1 MIINRQ
7 IGGSGGEAASIFI
20 TGLSETDTVTCTK
33 DGKAKQGKWVDSKTV
48 MHQDIDTL
56 LLLHGDEFTDS
67 SVSDHE
73 ITASGAVISSDE
85 HKFGEK
91 SFYFNGSSY
100 LYTIVDSNLDL
111 GSEDFTIECW
121 VYQTVLS
128 GYPRIFDYT
137 TNDFRLEINKLGQV
151 YWKIGGVISTSS
163 AAVSINE
170 WNHIALVRSGTMVTC
185 YLNGTSI
192 CSGTVSGS
200 LPITVGGKLAIG
212 YGLSEG
218 ATNYLK
224 GYIDEF
230 RISKVARWTAN
241 FTPPTEPYSNTVAV
255 IKSGWLFDKL
265 KSYGTYTITAT
276 NSTDTTTQDVLVDM
290 ATEFDIEM
298 SYIKDRLLTSDD
310 FQNGTFKNGTHSILT
325 NQENGTDGI
334 RLVGT
339 ASRLYNN
346 PSLDAFIR
354 LDMTIDF
361 TGYSKLKF
369 KMKKVVDHGIM
380 LVVVTDGLK
389 NTSKSWDDALGYTQS
404 STYTEPFTVVYVGVT
419 KSYKELT
426 ANVWNDYEIDVSN
439 VTGEHILTFVGG
451 YTDSTGYSTS
461 ETHYC
466 DIWLMK

>member
-1 MIINRQ
+1 MIINP
-7 IGGSGGEAASIFI
+7 IICGNGGETAEIFV

-33 DGKAKQGKWVDSKTV
+33 DGKTKQGKWVDSKTV

-137 TNDFRLEINKLGQV
+137 TNDFHLEINKLGQV

-212 YGLSEG
+212 YGLPEG
-218 ATNYLK
+218 TTNYLK

-265 KSYGTYTITAT
+265 KEYGTYTITAT
-276 NSTDTTTQDVLVDM
+276 NGTDTTTQDVLVDM
-290 ATEFDIEM
+290 AIEFDIEM
-298 SYIKDRLLTSDD
+298 SYKLY
-310 FQNGTFKNGTHSILT
+310 
-325 NQENGTDGI
+325 
-334 RLVGT
+334 
-339 ASRLYNN
+339 LYNLGDECESVTGGWDSRSDFTDVN
-346 PSLDAFIR
+346 GSKFVLKPYNVTRSKSNIILSAESNSYKDECFLFAPKNKVSLDKYDKLNINVVSSKISNTTGSNIFIR
-354 LDMTIDF
+354 LC
-361 TGYSKLKF
+361 TGTDLNSSIADTNIITSGQTYS
-369 KMKKVVDHGIM
+369 G
-380 LVVVTDGLK
+380 VVTVDVTNFNYEIYLLIH
-389 NTSKSWDDALGYTQS
+389 TVFWGYTGNGS
-404 STYTEPFTVVYVGVT
+404 ITFD
-419 KSYKELT
+419 K
-426 ANVWNDYEIDVSN
+426 VWLE
-439 VTGEHILTFVGG
+439 
-451 YTDSTGYSTS
+451 
-461 ETHYC
+461 
-466 DIWLMK
+466 

>member
-7 IGGSGGEAASIFI
+7 IGGNGGEAASIFI

-137 TNDFRLEINKLGQV
+137 TNDFHLEINKLGQV

-298 SYIKDRLLTSDD
+298 SYKLYLYNLGDECESVTGGWNAKNGNGSFTKNSTSFVLANGYTNTNGLGISVSKLIDLSKYTKLVTQWACELTGSSSGIDSNVRVGFSPDASKGDLNMNPYARKDENYSGLTEVDITSDAV
-310 FQNGTFKNGTHSILT
+310 GRYVTFTNYGSIKAT
-325 NQENGTDGI
+325 
-334 RLVGT
+334 V
-339 ASRLYNN
+339 Y
-346 PSLDAFIR
+346 
-354 LDMTIDF
+354 
-361 TGYSKLKF
+361 
-369 KMKKVVDHGIM
+369 KV
-380 LVVVTDGLK
+380 
-389 NTSKSWDDALGYTQS
+389 
-404 STYTEPFTVVYVGVT
+404 
-419 KSYKELT
+419 
-426 ANVWNDYEIDVSN
+426 
-439 VTGEHILTFVGG
+439 
-451 YTDSTGYSTS
+451 
-461 ETHYC
+461 
-466 DIWLMK
+466 WLE

>member
-1 MIINRQ
+1 MNPTIIGT
-7 IGGSGGEAASIFI
+7 GGMTAEIFI

-33 DGKAKQGKWVDSKTV
+33 DGKVKQGKWVNSKTV
-48 MHQDIDTL
+48 MHHDTDTL
-56 LLLHGDEFTDS
+56 LLLHGEEFTDS
-67 SVSDHE
+67 AVSDHG
-73 ITASGAVISSDE
+73 ITSSGAVISSDQ

-100 LYTIVDSNLDL
+100 LYTIVDSNLNL
-111 GSEDFTIECW
+111 GSEDFTVECW

-137 TNDFRLEINKLGQV
+137 TNDFHLEINNSGQV
-151 YWKIGGVISTSS
+151 YWKIGSVTSTSS
-163 AAVSINE
+163 TTVPLNK
-170 WNHIALVRSGTMVTC
+170 WNHIALVRNGTTVTC

-192 CSGTVSGS
+192 CSSTVSGS

-255 IKSGWLFDKL
+255 TKSGWLFNKL
-265 KSYGTYTITAT
+265 KEYGTYTITAT
-276 NSTDTTTQDVLVDM
+276 NGTDTVTQDVLVDM

-334 RLVGT
+334 RLVGA
-339 ASRLYNN
+339 ASRVYNN
-346 PSLDAFIR
+346 QSLDAYIR
-354 LDMTIDF
+354 LDMAIDF
-361 TGYSKLKF
+361 TDYSKLKF
-369 KMKKVVDHGIM
+369 KAKKVVDHGVM

-389 NTSKSWDDALGYTQS
+389 NTSKSWDDAFGNSSS
-404 STYTEPFTVVYVGVT
+404 STYTEPLTVAYVGVT

-439 VTGEHILTFVGG
+439 ITGEHVLSFVGG
-451 YTDSTGYSTS
+451 YTDLSGYSSS
-461 ETHYC
+461 ETNYC